1 MSMQETAPSS
11 RAVARSALWRL
22 AEVVGG
28 ETVAL
33 IVFIALA
40 RLLAPEAFGVVALAG
55 VVISLGQLLLQQGL
69 GEALIQG
76 PTIHETRFATA
87 FWCSLG
93 LGTLLMLI
101 VIALAVPVGVLV
113 GDDNLGAVLL
123 VLPLVLPIG
132 GAAAVIQAK
141 LLRRMAFKVVALR
154 VLAATTVGGIAG
166 LGIAI
171 AGGGVWSLVGLQIT
185 SLVVGLIV
193 LLAADPQLPKLVFDR
208 REARSLV
215 RFALP
220 VMAAHLAK
228 LAGTKLDIAFL
239 ALFVTTRSVGYY
251 FLAARLIF
259 ALGLATQ
266 YSVNLLALPVLSR
279 LLADPVAFRAAA
291 ARTLWLTV
299 ATCLPAGLG
308 LALVAEPLVVIVF
321 GATWTPSV
329 PPLEIL
335 ASMSIFSALGLI
347 SGQIL
352 IASGKP
358 ALFLRLTIA
367 NTALFL
373 ILVALAAPHG
383 LAAVALAGGIA
394 NALMLPAYLLVLGR
408 CIGLKIG
415 TLLKDQL
422 PLWSAAVVMVLSV
435 LTADAWLLDGAAP
448 MARLLGIIAVG
459 LVSYTAALWLFAGDT
474 IRDLVVSFRAPT
486 NAGDQRAVTSSCA

>member
-1 MSMQETAPSS
+1 MNAEETAPNS
-11 RAVARSALWRL
+11 RAVAWSALWRL
-22 AEVVGG
+22 GEVVGG

-40 RLLAPEAFGVVALAG
+40 RLLAPEDFGVVALAG

-101 VIALAVPVGVLV
+101 VIALAVPVGVLF

-141 LLRRMAFKVVALR
+141 LLRRMAFKVVAMR
-154 VLAATTVGGIAG
+154 VLAATTLGGIVG
-166 LGIAI
+166 LGIALV
-171 AGGGVWSLVGLQIT
+171 GGGVWSLVGLQIT

-193 LLAADPQLPKLVFDR
+193 LFAAEPQRPKFVFDR
-208 REARSLV
+208 REARSLI

-220 VMAAHLAK
+220 VMGAHLAK
-228 LAGTKLDIAFL
+228 LAGNKLDMALL

-291 ARTLWLTV
+291 ERTLWLTV
-299 ATCLPAGLG
+299 GFCLPAGLG
-308 LALVAEPLVVIVF
+308 LALVAEPLVVLVF
-321 GATWTPSV
+321 GAAWTPSV
-329 PPLEIL
+329 PPLQIL
-335 ASMSIFSALGLI
+335 AAVSIFAALGLI

-352 IASGKP
+352 VAAARP

-373 ILVALAAPHG
+373 TLVALAAPHG

-408 CIGLKIG
+408 SIELEIGAVLE
-415 TLLKDQL
+415 DQL
-422 PLWSAAVVMVLSV
+422 PLWSAAAVMVLAV
-435 LTADAWLLDGAAP
+435 LAADAWLLGGLAP
-448 MARLLGIIAVG
+448 LAQLAGIIAVG
-459 LVSYTAALWLFAGDT
+459 LASYTAALWLLAGDT
-474 IRDLVVSFRAPT
+474 IRDLVISFRAPAT
-486 NAGDQRAVTSSCA
+486 AGNQGAVTS